1 MFTRQCPYNFV
12 QKAIR
17 QTVVLKQ
24 MCVRALKQIKLCFF
38 IDNVDCLLF
47 IPLTLEVDIG
57 QVARSHFRQPRI
69 GDYTLS
75 SES

>member
-1 MFTRQCPYNFV
+1 MFTRQCLYNFV

-24 MCVRALKQIKLCFF
+24 MYVRALKQIKLCFF

-47 IPLTLEVDIG
+47 IFL
-57 QVARSHFRQPRI
+57 
-69 GDYTLS
+69 
-75 SES
+75 